1 MHEKSPSRIIILIYY
16 FIIAQFKIKIRLSGN
31 QDNKNHQD
39 ENGKSFGI

>member
-1 MHEKSPSRIIILIYY
+1 MHEKSPSGIIISVSH